1 MFYRNFEQM
10 DQTMT
15 RLDKSYAY
23 GSARFSLIC
32 FLGLNNL
39 AWSKT
44 FQTIVLGL
52 FWPVLWP
59 LSQEHG

>member
-52 FWPVLWP
+52 FWPVL
-59 LSQEHG
+59 